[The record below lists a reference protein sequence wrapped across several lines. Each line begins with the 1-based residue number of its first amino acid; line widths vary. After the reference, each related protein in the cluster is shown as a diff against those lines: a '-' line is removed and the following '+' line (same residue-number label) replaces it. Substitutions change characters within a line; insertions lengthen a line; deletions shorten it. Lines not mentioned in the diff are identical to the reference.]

1 MLYQQNMI
9 LWCYSMKKRRVCL
22 VFNNEFYQKL
32 RSIQSDKIKETNRAL
47 SLSQLVE
54 DLVKNGMENESISQ
68 ISKWFSEIIRN
79 QIPLCVK
86 TWQNFMDFIDTIVK
100 LRR

>member
-1 MLYQQNMI
+1 MI
-9 LWCYSMKKRRVCL
+9 LSLMKKRRVCL

-68 ISKWFSEIIRN
+68 ISK
-79 QIPLCVK
+79 
-86 TWQNFMDFIDTIVK
+86 
-100 LRR
+100 